1 MSAMITRDG
10 PRRRVGAEADRQAA
24 CGRSSLS
31 GEPVALSGTYITKST
46 LFLRGAHVIGQL
58 SNHSGSWGNNSF
70 TDKGN
75 SAIYYKGRYDAIIC
89 SLAADTKQPCIE
101 NLAVICSHATMGA
114 VDTFSAGIFVFDKR
128 CALTMRNVLIHGA
141 NTGLYLGPSTCEH
154 YIDHLTIKSP
164 RSYGIYT
171 VSSHTVVD
179 CRFRDIYIAGKQYE
193 DFEPK
198 PAALGTPI
206 AGIYGVP
213 ASSSFHGRTIIES
226 FPTAIKTGAVL
237 NQYFDDLFIDNSL
250 GVGIE
255 LGEQYN
261 DTLWAKQFDVGRLHF
276 QAGVKMAK
284 VWTWP
289 TKRRPF
295 VKVGSHLNSINL
307 AGASLD
313 LNSIQ
318 PPAAS

>member
-1 MSAMITRDG
+1 MIT
-10 PRRRVGAEADRQAA
+10 PNIPNRRVDATAALQAA
-24 CGRSSLS
+24 FDQSSLT
-31 GEPVALSGTYITKST
+31 GEPVALSGTYVTKST
-46 LFLRGAHVIGQL
+46 IFARGAYIIGQL
-58 SNHSGSWGNNSF
+58 SNHSGSWGNASF

-75 SAIYYKGRYDAIIC
+75 AAIYYKGKTDAVIC
-89 SLAADTKQPCIE
+89 TMAPDTKQPCIE
-101 NLAVICSHATMGA
+101 NLAVICSHATVGA
-114 VDTFSAGIFVFDKR
+114 VSRLTAGIIAAGNR
-128 CALTMRNVLIHGA
+128 CALTMRNVLINGA
-141 NTGLYLGPSTCEH
+141 NVGLYLDTSTCEH
-154 YIDHLTIKSP
+154 YIDHLTIRSP
-164 RSYGIYT
+164 RVYGLYT
-171 VSSHTVVD
+171 PNNSTVVD

-198 PAALGTPI
+198 PAALVPPI
-206 AGIYGVP
+206 AGIFGVP

-289 TKRRPF
+289 SKRRPF
-295 VKVGSHLNSINL
+295 VKIGAMLSSISEH
-307 AGASLD
+307 GASLD
-313 LNSIQ
+313 LNNIQ